1 MRNPPTSSYDIVSG
15 TFDLSIDGSTVTVKG
30 DISSTYNTALIPIN
44 VSFDV
49 DNNPMDYSLRE
60 LGKMAIVQHFQK
72 NES

>member
-49 DNNPMDYSLRE
+49 GNNPMDYSLRE